1 MAEERSDRHES
12 YGIITMTPIKSQGI
26 PLFGSS
32 ILHSAAVM
40 IEISEARVERHL
52 SRDWT
57 FQEGIVFRGLL
68 SPSQFAEAITQANR
82 GSGTPI
88 TMEYV
93 GGDPTGQRERPPA
106 PNKREQFQQEIH
118 RSLENVLERLQK
130 LRDSLRTKRD
140 QAKVDGII
148 QQMRS
153 NIPFVEEQFATQ
165 MEKTVTEAK
174 AEIEAM
180 MQQRIN
186 LAGEQTIGQN
196 PPRLE
201 LEADARPTGQE
212 EQKP

>member
-1 MAEERSDRHES
+1 MAEEVTERHES
-12 YGIITMTPIKSQGI
+12 YGLITMSRINSQNI

-68 SPSQFAEAITQANR
+68 SPSQFAEATTQLNH
-82 GSGTPI
+82 GTGTPI
-88 TMEYV
+88 TLEYV
-93 GGDPTGQRERPPA
+93 AGDPTSQREQPPA
-106 PNKREQFQQEIH
+106 PNKREQFQQEIN
-118 RSLENVLERLQK
+118 RSLENVLERLQE
-130 LRDSLRTKRD
+130 LRDSLKTKRD

-153 NIPFVEEQFATQ
+153 NVPFVESQFATQ

-180 MQQRIN
+180 MQQRVN
-186 LAGEQTIGQN
+186 LAGEQAIRENQ
-196 PPRLE
+196 PRLE
-201 LEADARPTGQE
+201 LEGRQE
-212 EQKP
+212 PPHEEEEL